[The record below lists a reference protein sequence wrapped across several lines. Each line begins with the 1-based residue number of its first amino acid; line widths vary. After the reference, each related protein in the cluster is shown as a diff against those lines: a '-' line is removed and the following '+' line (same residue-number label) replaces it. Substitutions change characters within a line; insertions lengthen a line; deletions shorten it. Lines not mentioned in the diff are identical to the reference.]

1 MFERMDARV
10 RAGRRVPSNAGNIDG
25 FIVDA
30 RTSGVLLFGYCS
42 LGQAR
47 ESNSTA
53 PKAMSKALDLPTA
66 NSRSWMLSLR
76 LSWSVPACAGMTTGL
91 G

>member
-10 RAGRRVPSNAGNIDG
+10 RAGRRVPSNAGNG
-25 FIVDA
+25 SEADA

-47 ESNSTA
+47 ESNSAA
-53 PKAMSKALDLPTA
+53 PQAMSKALDHERL
-66 NSRSWMLSLR
+66 NSKRWIH
-76 LSWSVPACAGMTTGL
+76 ACAGIICKQGSNYRFW
-91 G
+91 